1 MTGPISEFLIGDH
14 RRIAELLA
22 RARAGDSAAYD
33 ELRGALLRHIG
44 IEEKILL
51 RAIRARAG
59 EARRSDPT
67 NDAGGHGDEP
77 SLAIRLRRDHSAIA
91 AMLVPPPSPELLARL
106 AELLALHDPLEEGES
121 GLYAHADELL
131 ADDPDI
137 VERMRQAPIPPLA
150 PNFAGERA
158 YLAIEELVAR
168 AAAARRK
175 A

>member
-1 MTGPISEFLIGDH
+1 MIGPISEFLIGDH
-14 RRIAELLA
+14 ARIGELLV
-22 RARAGDSAAYD
+22 RARAGDTAAYQ

-44 IEEKILL
+44 IEEKMLL
-51 RAIRARAG
+51 PAIRVRAG
-59 EARRSDPT
+59 EPRQSDAT
-67 NDAGGHGDEP
+67 NDAGRAGNEP
-77 SLAIRLRRDHSAIA
+77 SLAVRLRRDHSAIA

-106 AELLALHDPLEEGES
+106 AELLALHDPLEEGEG
-121 GLYAHADELL
+121 GLYAQADELL

-137 VERMRQAPIPPLA
+137 LERMRRAPVPPLA

-168 AAAARRK
+168 AAEVRRK